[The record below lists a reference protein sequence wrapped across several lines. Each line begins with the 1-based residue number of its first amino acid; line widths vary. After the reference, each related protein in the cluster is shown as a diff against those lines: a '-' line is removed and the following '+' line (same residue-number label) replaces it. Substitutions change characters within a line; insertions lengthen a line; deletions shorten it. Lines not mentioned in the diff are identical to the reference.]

1 MLTNGFTREEMATC
15 AAGATLNCI
24 ESVKMYESGEVTFSA
39 GQQYKVESIHETI
52 MVVKNDQGRPHMMY
66 GSFFRKHFAVEKA
79 RPVVHLSETG
89 LNAGRRLCGAA
100 RDDGNRSV
108 HAMYAPLHA
117 PEFRANVCAACLA
130 AWATEAYEEGDA
142 MPEYIAEARRGHVGN
157 PAAVHAQSHAPQLV
171 LETQ

>member
-15 AAGATLNCI
+15 AAGASLTCI
-24 ESVKMYESGEVTFSA
+24 ESVTMYKTGEVTFSV

-66 GSFFRKHFAVEKA
+66 GSFFRKHFALEKA

-108 HAMYAPLHA
+108 HAMFAPLHA
-117 PEFRANVCAACLA
+117 TEFRENVCQACLA
-130 AWATEAYEEGDA
+130 AWANEAYDEGDP
-142 MPEYIAEARRGHVGN
+142 MPEYIAEARKGHLAD
-157 PAAVHAQSHAPQLV
+157 PAAGHAQASAPQLV
-171 LETQ
+171 LEMQ